1 MKTFK
6 IGRLEV
12 FYNNYVPT
20 LIIRKQKRFVKC
32 PLYYLKI
39 LFHLDF

>member
-6 IGRLEV
+6 LGRLEV
-12 FYNNYVPT
+12 FNNNYVPT

-32 PLYYLKI
+32 QPYYLQI
-39 LFHLDF
+39 LFHRDF